1 MQSTPPLPIWSK
13 KNSKRLYFPNAYS
26 LQLRRTRTNWWVDN
40 RYLYTNSYY
49 VADMR
54 INKSFDVVYL
64 AYSCLGLSFDFENR
78 SEDQTFEIAPRCR
91 LTIDEFYFYNT
102 NCISLKGMSSLNK
115 GRCHLIFCV
124 SAATRGRRR
133 RRTDSAVDACPTATI
148 KVFTRAKHRQHLM
161 LKVIESNV

>member
-1 MQSTPPLPIWSK
+1 
-13 KNSKRLYFPNAYS
+13 
-26 LQLRRTRTNWWVDN
+26 
-40 RYLYTNSYY
+40 
-49 VADMR
+49 MR

-91 LTIDEFYFYNT
+91 PTIDDFYFYHT

-124 SAATRGRRR
+124 SAATHGRRR
-133 RRTDSAVDACPTATI
+133 RRTDSAVDACTTVTS
-148 KVFTRAKHRQHLM
+148 KVFTRANFSTIWCYNWLSPMFNILAILFRVSLQFEKKNNFKTHPILLQNM
-161 LKVIESNV
+161 K